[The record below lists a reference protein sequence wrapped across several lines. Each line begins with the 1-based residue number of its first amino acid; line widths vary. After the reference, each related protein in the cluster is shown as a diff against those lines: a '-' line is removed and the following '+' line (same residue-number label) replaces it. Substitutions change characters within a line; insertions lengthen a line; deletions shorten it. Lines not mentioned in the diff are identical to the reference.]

1 LCPPE
6 TAQQLQ
12 QLIPNV
18 VIQQAHETLLQAQ
31 QDLVLLAAV
40 TPGMPKAA
48 AVPSGAALVRAA
60 THIPSNATPA
70 MMWTQAQAQA
80 MQQQQQQQQVQ
91 AQQQQMQVVLVAM
104 LASLPGT
111 AASTLCTFPTEHAG
125 RGVEGGSCVADV
137 VPVPSVIDTR
147 VVCVLDNRHTCS
159 VRVEWYTHV

>member
-1 LCPPE
+1 MNRRLCPPE

-40 TPGMPKAA
+40 TPGMPNAA

-60 THIPSNATPA
+60 THISSNSTPA

-80 MQQQQQQQQVQ
+80 LQQQQVQ
-91 AQQQQMQVVLVAM
+91 AQQQQMQVVLVANG
-104 LASLPGT
+104 AKTRGPKRTHAARSPSLLGT
-111 AASTLCTFPTEHAG
+111 AASTPRTFPLGMRAG
-125 RGVEGGSCVADV
+125 MWRGVLAFS
-137 VPVPSVIDTR
+137 TF
-147 VVCVLDNRHTCS
+147 
-159 VRVEWYTHV
+159 

>member
-1 LCPPE
+1 
-6 TAQQLQ
+6 LQ
-12 QLIPNV
+12 QLIPTV

-91 AQQQQMQVVLVAM
+91 AQQQQMQVVLVAKG
-104 LASLPGT
+104 ARTRAPT
-111 AASTLCTFPTEHAG
+111 RTHAARLSARH
-125 RGVEGGSCVADV
+125 SCFHSAHLS
-137 VPVPSVIDTR
+137 P
-147 VVCVLDNRHTCS
+147 
-159 VRVEWYTHV
+159 